1 MLPNKKFTLI
11 NRLLKKITSI
21 QHDQQQRRQNAND
34 ICQQQQQQKSKQ
46 NWLNWFSKICMGDGY
61 IDDNNNN
68 NDDDNDHHHNNQ
80 KSELSIHDIRQYFRQ
95 YLHRKDIELLL
106 RILDNEHYIGYCIKM
121 ETTTTTTNNNS
132 SSSLQLKI
140 LYWLIENIRNVKL
153 IDIDNQLIRPLPWC
167 RLYNNNNNNNENI
180 YNSHHNHHSN
190 STSSLLCMNP
200 NHWAVLIAESDYHQQ
215 YYNDWNDDDINV
227 NNNDDHNE
235 SKDLFGNCETITM
248 PSSSSNCCDS
258 LNKQQQQKRTKKWAR
273 LSYWEYK
280 QRKITDINVR
290 NSTIGICHPENIDD
304 NDESIEFIPISS
316 LLRQQQQQINHQIRM
331 KIGTNVI
338 LFLDQQQNV
347 WLYNRSKLSS
357 IFIESPLYCKS
368 SSSSSSTKTTST
380 IKNVV
385 KILPGHFF
393 KAYDY
398 QLSHHY
404 RSSSSSSFSTRKDDD
419 SFRFSFVKGFGDKY
433 KLNDITDCPCWME
446 VILFF

>member
-200 NHWAVLIAESDYHQQ
+200 NHWAVLIAESG
-215 YYNDWNDDDINV
+215 IIIIFGFRF
-227 NNNDDHNE
+227 
-235 SKDLFGNCETITM
+235 LFFF
-248 PSSSSNCCDS
+248 
-258 LNKQQQQKRTKKWAR
+258 LF
-273 LSYWEYK
+273 
-280 QRKITDINVR
+280 
-290 NSTIGICHPENIDD
+290 IDQ
-304 NDESIEFIPISS
+304 F
-316 LLRQQQQQINHQIRM
+316 
-331 KIGTNVI
+331 
-338 LFLDQQQNV
+338 
-347 WLYNRSKLSS
+347 
-357 IFIESPLYCKS
+357 
-368 SSSSSSTKTTST
+368 
-380 IKNVV
+380 
-385 KILPGHFF
+385 
-393 KAYDY
+393 
-398 QLSHHY
+398 
-404 RSSSSSSFSTRKDDD
+404 FST
-419 SFRFSFVKGFGDKY
+419 F
-433 KLNDITDCPCWME
+433 
-446 VILFF
+446 